1 MKSYSDAKALA
12 QKITKQ
18 ECDLKPYGCPDI
30 LKTMYSFAQEDDSDD
45 DDVKLFGQHENSV
58 NLWPVVGTV
67 ATGILITLV
76 ARERGK
82 ASD

>member
-30 LKTMYSFAQEDDSDD
+30 LKTMYSFPQEDDSDD